1 MSAFKLK
8 GIKIKGC
15 QKFLEYRIVFIGLLV
30 YASQG
35 SLGVHEYKS
44 IRTPLSTTS
53 SVHIISLQWSS
64 ARSTNTVAPCE
75 DCVNEE
81 EILHLAAPQ
90 NGIDVR

>member
-1 MSAFKLK
+1 MLK
-8 GIKIKGC
+8 SSNLLPSSI
-15 QKFLEYRIVFIGLLV
+15 IGLLV

-81 EILHLAAPQ
+81 EIPHLAAPQ
-90 NGIDVR
+90 NGRHDR